1 VKPDS
6 SPPPTARRRQADVR
20 RYLLVLFF
28 IVALTWADQASKA
41 WVAANVPFGHSLS
54 YLGGLVIIVHS
65 YNPGT
70 LAGFCSGGAWYP
82 LPAMILAG
90 GTLALILTAVFPID
104 RLLHK
109 LLAAGERGGGRR
121 APPAPP
127 PAHTGAAPCPPSVA
141 EGPLPIADADMR
153 SGQPD
158 GPAGQAVVSPPPAP
172 AKQPPSSF
180 LGFGP
185 RADAV
190 FAALA
195 LPGAIGNVADRF
207 RYTGRGVL
215 DFLSIGVG
223 ARRWPTFN
231 VADICL
237 TVVMLLAVPL
247 VFAAFMDAPSAASD
261 QARESAA
268 SAPGRGTWWRQR
280 GRAFLRGEATL
291 GGIVV
296 VLGVIGYS
304 CESFQPLRRLLL
316 TLTSSGGLR
325 LLGAGVAVFL
335 FAAYVRTEI
344 MRWRSR

>member
-6 SPPPTARRRQADVR
+6 STPATARRRQADVR

-28 IVALTWADQASKA
+28 IVALTLADQASKA

-109 LLAAGERGGGRR
+109 LLAAGERGGGR
-121 APPAPP
+121 PP
-127 PAHTGAAPCPPSVA
+127 PASPQPHTEAAPCLPSVA
-141 EGPLPIADADMR
+141 ERPLPIADAGMR

-215 DFLSIGVG
+215 DFLSIGIG

-237 TVVMLLAVPL
+237 TIVMLLAVPL
-247 VFAAFMDAPSAASD
+247 VFAGFMDSPAAAS
-261 QARESAA
+261 EEEPA
-268 SAPGRGTWWRQR
+268 SAGPAAGRGSWWRQR

-291 GGIVV
+291 GVIAV
-296 VLGVIGYS
+296 VLAVIGYS
-304 CESFQPLRRLLL
+304 CESFQPLRRLLI
-316 TLTSSGGLR
+316 TVTSSGGLR

-335 FAAYVRTEI
+335 FVAYVRTEI
-344 MRWRSR
+344 VRWRSR